1 MSGYTTG
8 SVLKITGLTKLY
20 KNGRG
25 VQNLNLS
32 VGEGQVYGLLGPNGS
47 GKTTTLKLI
56 VGLIFR
62 NSGSIEFMGK
72 EVSENFEAVMPQIGC
87 MLESVA
93 HYDGLSAYENMLL
106 TARYFPEIPRSR
118 IDELL
123 TLTGVYDVRK
133 EKVGRFSLG
142 MRQRL
147 SIAQAMYNY
156 PKLMILDEPLNGLDI
171 QGMLE
176 VREIIVSLS
185 HEGASF
191 LISSHLAGEL
201 EKTCTHAGIIQSG
214 SLICED
220 TVSNILE
227 NYASIEDYYVSKT
240 EETRHAAV

>member
-1 MSGYTTG
+1 M
-8 SVLKITGLTKLY
+8 LKITELTKLY

-25 VQNLNLS
+25 IQQLNLS

-56 VGLIFR
+56 VGLICR
-62 NSGSIEFMGK
+62 NSGSIEFMGR
-72 EVSENFEAVMPQIGC
+72 EVSENFEQVMPQIGC
-87 MLESVA
+87 MLESAA
-93 HYDGLSAYENMLL
+93 HYDSLTAYENMLL
-106 TARYFPEIPRSR
+106 IARYFPEIPRSR

-123 TLTGVYDVRK
+123 CLVGIYDSRK

-147 SIAQAMYNY
+147 AIAQSMYNY

-176 VREIIVSLS
+176 VREIIVSLARD
-185 HEGASF
+185 GTSF

-201 EKTCTHAGIIQSG
+201 EKICTHAGIIQSG
-214 SLICED
+214 RLLCED
-220 TVSNILE
+220 TVENILRD
-227 NYASIEDYYVSKT
+227 YDSIEDYYVAKT
-240 EETRHAAV
+240 KETRHAAV